1 SLTQNILVVGDE
13 SRKRAFVAK
22 LAGETDSDVTF
33 SLAARGKVA
42 NAESFGL
49 QVVLQ
54 RKGRVLD
61 VMAGIFGAVRGSLAP
76 QDQRLFE
83 QWRETT
89 AQYATLLFR
98 GSEKIPPEQYREL
111 LGQLKGKAT
120 SLEGEISQRSAE
132 FRRQVTTVTVEQVQ
146 RAIPQGAVL
155 VEWFRYK
162 PFNPE
167 AKQDRK

>member
-1 SLTQNILVVGDE
+1 
-13 SRKRAFVAK
+13 
-22 LAGETDSDVTF
+22 
-33 SLAARGKVA
+33 
-42 NAESFGL
+42 
-49 QVVLQ
+49 
-54 RKGRVLD
+54 
-61 VMAGIFGAVRGSLAP
+61 
-76 QDQRLFE
+76 
-83 QWRETT
+83 
-89 AQYATLLFR
+89 R

-167 AKQDRK
+167 AKEQQPRWGLPRYIAYVLKPQGASVAVEVGDAKTIEIALSDLLVALHDPYSSLVNEL